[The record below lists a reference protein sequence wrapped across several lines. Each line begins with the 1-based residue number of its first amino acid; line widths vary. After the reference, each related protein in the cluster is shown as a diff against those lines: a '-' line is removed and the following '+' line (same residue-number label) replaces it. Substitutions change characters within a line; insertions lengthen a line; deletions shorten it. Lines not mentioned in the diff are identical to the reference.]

1 MKLSTYAKEIGI
13 TRHTATRWFH
23 EGRIPGAY
31 QLDTGTIIVP
41 NDIFDQNKAN
51 EGLTIV
57 YARVSSSE
65 QRKTNLETQA
75 QRLIDFSI
83 ANGWQI
89 DKVIKEVGSGLND
102 ERPKLVNLLMSDEP
116 IRRIVVEHKDRLTR
130 FGFNYL
136 EILAK
141 KQNFEIIVVNKVED
155 DKEDLIQDFISIITS
170 FCARIYSKRR
180 VTRKTEQFIE
190 ELTNESNR
198 NLSD

>member
-1 MKLSTYAKEIGI
+1 MKLSTYAKEMGI

-41 NDIFDQNKAN
+41 NDIFEKNKDN
-51 EGLTIV
+51 EGRTII

-65 QRKTNLETQA
+65 QRETNLETQA

-89 DKVIKEVGSGLND
+89 DEVIKEIGLGSDD

-116 IRRIVVEHKDRLTR
+116 IRRIVIENKDRLASS
-130 FGFNYL
+130 GFNYL
-136 EILAK
+136 EILAE
-141 KQNFEIIVVNKVED
+141 KQNFEIVVVNKTET
-155 DKEDLIQDFISIITS
+155 DK
-170 FCARIYSKRR
+170 
-180 VTRKTEQFIE
+180 E
-190 ELTNESNR
+190 ELTNEANGNS
-198 NLSD
+198 SD

>member
-1 MKLSTYAKEIGI
+1 MKIWKSIK
-13 TRHTATRWFH
+13 
-23 EGRIPGAY
+23 GAY
-31 QLDTGTIIVP
+31 QIDTGTIIVP
-41 NDIFDQNKAN
+41 NDIFEKQQLN
-51 EGLTIV
+51 EGRTII
-57 YARVSSSE
+57 YAHVSNSE
-65 QRKTNLETQA
+65 QRNTNLETQA

-89 DKVIKEVGSGLND
+89 DEVIKEVGSGLND
-102 ERPKLVNLLMSDEP
+102 ERPKLVNLLMSDQP

-141 KQNFEIIVVNKVED
+141 KQNFEIVVVNKVEN

-180 VTRKTEQFIE
+180 VNRKIEQLIK
-190 ELTNESNR
+190 ELTNEADR
-198 NLSD
+198 KTPD

>member
-13 TRHTATRWFH
+13 TRQTANRWFH

-41 NDIFDQNKAN
+41 NDIFEKDKGNN
-51 EGLTIV
+51 GRTII
-57 YARVSSSE
+57 YARVSSSK
-65 QRKTNLETQA
+65 QSKTNLETQA

-89 DKVIKEVGSGLND
+89 DEIIKEVGSGLDD
-102 ERPKLVNLLMSDEP
+102 ERPKLVNLLMSDES
-116 IRRIVVEHKDRLTR
+116 IRRIVIENKDRLASS
-130 FGFNYL
+130 GFNYL

-141 KQNFEIIVVNKVED
+141 KQNFEIVVVNKAENN
-155 DKEDLIQDFISIITS
+155 K
-170 FCARIYSKRR
+170 
-180 VTRKTEQFIE
+180 E

-198 NLSD
+198 NSSD

>member
-1 MKLSTYAKEIGI
+1 MKLSVYAKEMGI

-41 NDIFDQNKAN
+41 NDIFEQNKAN
-51 EGLTIV
+51 EGQTVI
-57 YARVSSSE
+57 YARVSNSE
-65 QRKTNLETQA
+65 QRKTDLETQA

-141 KQNFEIIVVNKVED
+141 KQNFEIVVVNKAED
-155 DKEDLIQDFISIITS
+155 DKEDLIQDLISIITN

-180 VTRKTEQFIE
+180 LTHKTEQFIK

-198 NLSD
+198 NS

>member
-1 MKLSTYAKEIGI
+1 MKLSIYAKEMGI
-13 TRHTATRWFH
+13 TRQTATRWFH

-41 NDIFDQNKAN
+41 NDIFEKNKVN
-51 EGLTIV
+51 DGLTII

-65 QRKTNLETQA
+65 QRNTNLETQA

-89 DKVIKEVGSGLND
+89 DEIIKEVGSGLDD

-116 IRRIVVEHKDRLTR
+116 IRRIVIENKDRLAGS
-130 FGFNYL
+130 GFNYL
-136 EILAK
+136 EILAE
-141 KQNFEIIVVNKVED
+141 KQNFEIVVVNKAENN
-155 DKEDLIQDFISIITS
+155 K
-170 FCARIYSKRR
+170 
-180 VTRKTEQFIE
+180 E

-198 NLSD
+198 NSSD